1 MTDWLPVTIWR
12 EAQTPMRSAQRLGGS
27 NLPNTLLLTLALTFL
42 TMPALAGPSD
52 FDTCLDAGDK
62 AKVQGPLG
70 EEEKRAAH
78 EACQRALSDSSS
90 VVMKYHLQE
99 ADFDILGRP
108 PR

>member
-1 MTDWLPVTIWR
+1 LNDGVAVTIWR

-27 NLPNTLLLTLALTFL
+27 NLRNTFLLTISLSLL
-42 TMPALAGPSD
+42 TMPALAGPGD

-99 ADFDILGRP
+99 ADFDIMGRP

>member
-1 MTDWLPVTIWR
+1 
-12 EAQTPMRSAQRLGGS
+12 MRSAQRLGGS

-42 TMPALAGPSD
+42 TMPALTMPALAGPGD

-99 ADFDILGRP
+99 ADFDIIGRP
-108 PR
+108 PH